1 MSRILE
7 RTDLQVQKV
16 VADQQ
21 LLQEVH
27 RSLTNHLLLKVY
39 KGTDQWHTQVLLVPN
54 SICCSYIV
62 IRAPTNP
69 LRLNKEEK

>member
-27 RSLTNHLLLKVY
+27 RSLTNLLL
-39 KGTDQWHTQVLLVPN
+39 
-54 SICCSYIV
+54 
-62 IRAPTNP
+62 
-69 LRLNKEEK
+69 LNGI